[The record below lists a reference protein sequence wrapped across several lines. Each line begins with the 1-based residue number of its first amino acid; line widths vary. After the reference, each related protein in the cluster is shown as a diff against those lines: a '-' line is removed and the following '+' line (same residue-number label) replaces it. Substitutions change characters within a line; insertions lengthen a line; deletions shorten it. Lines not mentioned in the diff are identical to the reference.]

1 MIMSKDEFIKMLQ
14 QAKEEE
20 YRRLYVLGEY
30 IGILETENAELKKEN
45 QQLKE
50 CYCNRIDCSGRIKN
64 SRNYDSLYQKYNKQK
79 EAIDKV
85 NLIIKGIAY
94 GGSED
99 YYIEKINE
107 IHRLLKEVSE

>member
-1 MIMSKDEFIKMLQ
+1 MNEEEIRHLSQSYYDIHQKYDKLQ
-14 QAKEEE
+14 Q
-20 YRRLYVLGEY
+20 
-30 IGILETENAELKKEN
+30 ENK
-45 QQLKE
+45 QLKE
-50 CYCNRIDCSGRIKN
+50 CYCNRTDCSGRIKN
-64 SRNYDSLYQKYNKQK
+64 SREYDSLYQKYNKQK

-99 YYIEKINE
+99 YYLEKINE